1 MGLWMGS
8 LDRSREGE
16 DVGVGLAH
24 VGGLV
29 QVLEGP
35 KAWSI
40 KTVQLWQYRLTSR
53 CSRPARGTGS
63 TPAVGLLC
71 CKRLNQKT

>member
-1 MGLWMGS
+1 MGSWMGS

-29 QVLEGP
+29 QVLEGLKDAP
-35 KAWSI
+35 LGEKAPLRS
-40 KTVQLWQYRLTSR
+40 WQPWLTRS
-53 CSRPARGTGS
+53 SRPAGTGS
-63 TPAVGLLC
+63 RPATRDSG
-71 CKRLNQKT
+71 KAH